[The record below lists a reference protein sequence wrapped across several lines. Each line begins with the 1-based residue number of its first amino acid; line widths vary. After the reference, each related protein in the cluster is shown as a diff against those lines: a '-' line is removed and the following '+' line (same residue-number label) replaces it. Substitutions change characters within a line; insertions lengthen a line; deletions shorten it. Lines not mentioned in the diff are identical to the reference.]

1 MNHNKIKRSKEN
13 LVEGEETGGA
23 RAEGCAGQKAC
34 YLETGMYSSHTA
46 SGELIKSQVSLLV
59 RH

>member
-34 YLETGMYSSHTA
+34 YLETYLEGCTPPIQPL
-46 SGELIKSQVSLLV
+46 GN
-59 RH
+59 